1 MKSLKLK
8 IMKLKIID
16 KIIIATFLLLITIQL
31 GIVMFAKSNIDNSN
45 VIIKVDNKIE
55 KIIPINTEDQGKLYK
70 FNFDKNIGYIEVKNG
85 KVRMLKMNKKIC
97 PNAICS
103 DTGWIDK
110 SYQSIVCLPNKIIVT
125 IEGIKAEKIDLQA
138 Y

>member
-1 MKSLKLK
+1 MKLLKLK
-8 IMKLKIID
+8 VMKLKIID
-16 KIIIATFLLLITIQL
+16 KIIIVTFIVLILVQL
-31 GIVMFAKSNIDNSN
+31 GIVMFTKTHIENSNI
-45 VIIKVDNKIE
+45 VIKVDNKVQEVISL
-55 KIIPINTEDQGKLYK
+55 NTQDKSEVYK

-85 KVRMLKMNKKIC
+85 KVRMLEMNKKIC

-110 SYQSIVCLPNKIIVT
+110 SYQSIVCLPNKIVVT
-125 IEGIKAEKIDLQA
+125 IEGIKAEKIDVQV